1 MAAMG
6 QTLSPFHRQN
16 KIQIAASQI
25 QNTTSQIQITDMK
38 RGGVTRLLWVGLLVY
53 CIAQTATF
61 VLLVTHLAKV
71 VKTSIIWFLFPEIEN
86 ITKFLSLLG
95 NIPCHKLISALPRIK
110 VAKTNEGSRYK
121 FLFHKSQ
128 ITQNINQPHKL
139 HKIYINLL
147 IISKIK
153 FCITKKSGFI
163 FNLQVPRKDIGQ
175 ITFHRIN
182 ENYFLRLFLAI
193 KRQIQHPTYFP
204 PIKREHCFI
213 NN

>member
-6 QTLSPFHRQN
+6 QTLSLFHRQN

-38 RGGVTRLLWVGLLVY
+38 RGEVTRLLWVGLLVY

-71 VKTSIIWFLFPEIEN
+71 VKTSIIWFLFPQIEN

-110 VAKTNEGSRYK
+110 VAKTNEGSRYTLPQITDYTK
-121 FLFHKSQ
+121 YKSTSQ
-128 ITQNINQPHKL
+128 ITQNIYKPFN
-139 HKIYINLL
+139 YIQN
-147 IISKIK
+147 
-153 FCITKKSGFI
+153 
-163 FNLQVPRKDIGQ
+163 
-175 ITFHRIN
+175 
-182 ENYFLRLFLAI
+182 
-193 KRQIQHPTYFP
+193 
-204 PIKREHCFI
+204 
-213 NN
+213 